1 MLSSACGL
9 SSEHLNHKKHTM
21 AKSVYRYHMYYHVR
35 RVLKRLRVELPNEA
49 GFSADDN
56 PYSNAGFFK
65 ICEDYEVPHDPMR
78 YGRMKSSFKRTS
90 MGVGQDYINQDSMT
104 RWIIEK
110 SQGFTDVGLL
120 RISESI
126 RVYA

>member
-1 MLSSACGL
+1 MRVGDKVWINWNKAPVMLWQTQLNFAKWCASSACGF

-21 AKSVYRYHMYYHVR
+21 AKSVYRYQMYYHVR
-35 RVLKRLRVELPNEA
+35 RVLKRLQVPLPNQA

-78 YGRMKSSFKRTS
+78 YGGMKSSFKRTS
-90 MGVGQDYINQDSMT
+90 MGVGQDYIN
-104 RWIIEK
+104 
-110 SQGFTDVGLL
+110 
-120 RISESI
+120 
-126 RVYA
+126 